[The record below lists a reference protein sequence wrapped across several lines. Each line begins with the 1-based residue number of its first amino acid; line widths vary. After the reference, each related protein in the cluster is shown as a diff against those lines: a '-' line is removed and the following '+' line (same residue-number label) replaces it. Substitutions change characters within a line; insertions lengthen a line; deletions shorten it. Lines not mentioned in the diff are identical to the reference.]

1 MENKSEVIEQFAN
14 GLVEVLND
22 RQTRANQYVVAYK
35 RKSDDEVIGY
45 HADTFCTLKD
55 DILEGKRYAGEDP
68 TKQLQIIW
76 DNFKTTMSTTDEE
89 PGFLGVPNVVRKRY
103 YQDVNIDDIYIDAV
117 YLANGVPPKEFHATI
132 INPDNNGTEN
142 NEGEGA

>member
-1 MENKSEVIEQFAN
+1 MEKVVEQLAN
-14 GLVEVLND
+14 MLVEDLNN
-22 RQTRANQYVVAYK
+22 RQKRANQYVVAYK

-76 DNFKTTMSTTDEE
+76 DNFKTTMATTDED
-89 PGFLGVPNVVRKRY
+89 PGFLGVPNVIRKKY
-103 YQDVNIDDIYIDAV
+103 YQDIDINEIYIDAV
-117 YLANGVPPKEFHATI
+117 YLADGVPPKTFHATI
-132 INPDNNGTEN
+132 ID
-142 NEGEGA
+142 